1 MRPRRQ
7 VCYSGWTSH
16 ARMRKREKKGLHPCA
31 YQSEENLAIKYVLK
45 EKGISHENYKQHAAS
60 GMPEKYS

>member
-1 MRPRRQ
+1 LYPFLDIT
-7 VCYSGWTSH
+7 CKNEEK
-16 ARMRKREKKGLHPCA
+16 RKEGLHPCA

>member
-1 MRPRRQ
+1 
-7 VCYSGWTSH
+7 
-16 ARMRKREKKGLHPCA
+16 MRKREKKGLHPCA

>member
-1 MRPRRQ
+1 LDIT
-7 VCYSGWTSH
+7 CKNKEK
-16 ARMRKREKKGLHPCA
+16 RKEGLHPCA

>member
-1 MRPRRQ
+1 LL
-7 VCYSGWTSH
+7 CF
-16 ARMRKREKKGLHPCA
+16 RKDVTCTNEEKRKEGLHPCA

-45 EKGISHENYKQHAAS
+45 EKGISHENYKQRAAS